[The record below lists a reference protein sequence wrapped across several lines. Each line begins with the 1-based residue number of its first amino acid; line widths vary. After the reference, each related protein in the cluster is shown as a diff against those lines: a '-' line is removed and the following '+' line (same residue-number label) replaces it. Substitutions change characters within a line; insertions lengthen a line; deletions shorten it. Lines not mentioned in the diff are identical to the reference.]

1 MRCPVP
7 DLTESIETLTETI
20 VTEAALPLK
29 SEADGQSAQGRSLD
43 ELMRVRDK
51 LKAETA
57 GKKSAWGRVKMARAV
72 PPGAT

>member
-1 MRCPVP
+1 MP
-7 DLTESIETLTETI
+7 DLTESIESLTETI

-51 LKAETA
+51 FKAESA
-57 GKKSAWGRVKMARAV
+57 GRTSAWGRIKMARAV
-72 PPGAT
+72 PPGST